1 MSKVRYQTLDV
12 IYQIPYVAYQ
22 MANVEFQMSDVK
34 YQFSDERYSIS
45 DGQFRSKMSDV
56 KKMNIVVKYF
66 FFSCRQSQS
75 TLLLSVQ

>member
-45 DGQFRSKMSDV
+45 VGQFRSKMSDV
-56 KKMNIVVKYF
+56 KTMNIVVKYF